1 MVLSIVDG
9 AAKYCTTG
17 KTKIHKLHYKSIKFT
32 EYEEIVSGELFF
44 PYTEPM
50 LWIHPFK

>member
-17 KTKIHKLHYKSIKFT
+17 KTKIHYLYCKSIKFT
-32 EYEEIVSGELFF
+32 EYAEIVGGELFF
-44 PYTEPM
+44 LTQ
-50 LWIHPFK
+50 K